1 MEAPI
6 LYILGGILATK
17 ADVPEKACGTLEFPD
32 VPEVLE
38 EVTEQEFV
46 VRILLRFCEIFAIYE
61 LLIDLMHAW
70 CEDKVFVLH
79 IVESEVL
86 QV

>member
-1 MEAPI
+1 M
-6 LYILGGILATK
+6 
-17 ADVPEKACGTLEFPD
+17 
-32 VPEVLE
+32 PEVLE

-46 VRILLRFCEIFAIYE
+46 VRFLLRLCEIFAIYE
-61 LLIDLMHAW
+61 LPSW

-79 IVESEVL
+79 VVESEVL